1 MSDISFNGFEEYKT
15 AEYDDSKKDTKTLFI
30 KIILVVLC
38 LLLLSEAVIYL
49 FVVPCLNPV
58 KVTWRGLEGYT
69 EAEMNRALSPMS
81 GRNWIHFNKND
92 ACTLL
97 STVSG
102 VENVDIVKRF
112 PDRVILTVKERVPVA
127 MVCVQ
132 QNGRTVPVMVDKNG
146 ILFPP
151 SAKNSGLSLPLLSGI
166 PVENIPEGMRLPAKY
181 HGLMEQIASIRE
193 LPQNYFAGISE
204 IHVVQKQYG
213 NYELVLYPLHSKTKV
228 YVDRQLN
235 EKTLQYMM
243 ITIDVVNTLEND
255 VSVIDLRYGSVV
267 YYNRQNEKGVN
278 LD

>member
-58 KVTWRGLEGYT
+58 KVTWRGLDGYT

-112 PDRVILTVKERVPVA
+112 PDRVILTVNPSRLDPIWDVA
-127 MVCVQ
+127 
-132 QNGRTVPVMVDKNG
+132 
-146 ILFPP
+146 P
-151 SAKNSGLSLPLLSGI
+151 SYTKIDVSGI
-166 PVENIPEGMRLPAKY
+166 DSL
-181 HGLMEQIASIRE
+181 
-193 LPQNYFAGISE
+193 
-204 IHVVQKQYG
+204 
-213 NYELVLYPLHSKTKV
+213 
-228 YVDRQLN
+228 
-235 EKTLQYMM
+235 
-243 ITIDVVNTLEND
+243 DV
-255 VSVIDLRYGSVV
+255 
-267 YYNRQNEKGVN
+267 KF
-278 LD
+278 